1 MRTLHITR
9 NFPPM
14 IGGMERLNRHI
25 AEQLGL
31 RGQTHLLAGAG
42 ARAEALEGV
51 EVTEIPM
58 GSLSRFLLQ
67 SAIHAR
73 RIAGSWRP
81 DVVLAGSGLFAPQ
94 ALWAA
99 QACGALSAV
108 YVHGLDIAVPH
119 PVYRALWWPALRRVR
134 RVIANS
140 ASTAE
145 LARRI
150 GIADERIR
158 VVHPGVSMVG
168 STPGAAQAFRRR
180 HELEDRTLLL
190 SVGRLTRRKGLLE
203 FVSDALPRIVAA
215 RPDATLVVVGGEPA
229 QALFHKG
236 VSIETIRQAAAAAGV
251 ETHLRFLGRLDDEEL
266 IAACLASQVHVFPV
280 LDIPQDP
287 EGFGMVAVE
296 AAAQGLATVAYASA
310 GVVDAVRDG
319 VSGRLVKPGDSEA
332 FAAAVLEMLQAPPDA
347 GGIRGF
353 AADFAWP
360 RFGERLLD
368 ALAES

>member
-14 IGGMERLNRHI
+14 VGGMERLNRHI

-31 RGQTHLLAGAG
+31 RGPTHLLAGAG
-42 ARAEALEGV
+42 ARAAAPEGV

-67 SAIHAR
+67 STIHAR

-81 DVVLAGSGLFAPQ
+81 DVVLAGSGLLAPQ

-150 GIADERIR
+150 GIADDRIR
-158 VVHPGVSMVG
+158 VVNPGVSMLG
-168 STPGAAQAFRRR
+168 CTPDAAQAFRRK
-180 HELEDRTLLL
+180 HGLEARSLLL

-203 FVSDALPRIVAA
+203 FVSDALPRIVAG
-215 RPDATLVVVGGEPA
+215 RPDVTLVVVGGEPA

-236 VSIETIRQAAAAAGV
+236 VSIETIRQAATAAGV
-251 ETHLRFLGRLDDEEL
+251 ETHVRFLGRLEDEEL
-266 IAACLASQVHVFPV
+266 IAAYLASQVHVFPV

-319 VSGRLVKPGDSEA
+319 VSGRLVKPGDSQA
-332 FAAAVLEMLQAPPDA
+332 FADAVLEMLQAPPDA